1 MILPLLR
8 VIHAN
13 KEKLVVVCDSE
24 LLGKTFRKK
33 HLRLEVK
40 ENFYCGKEVSVRE
53 CLEALRSATIAN
65 LVGSIVNEAIKAGM
79 IEESCVISFRGAP
92 HAQLVR
98 M

>member
-1 MILPLLR
+1 VILPLLR

-13 KEKLVVVCDSE
+13 REQLVVVCDSE

-33 HLRLEVK
+33 HLKLEVK
-40 ENFYCGKEVSVRE
+40 KNFYCGKEASARE
-53 CLEALRSATIAN
+53 CLEAIRSATIAN

-79 IEESCVISFRGAP
+79 IDEGCVIDFKGAP

>member
-1 MILPLLR
+1 MIMPLLK

-24 LLGKTFRKK
+24 LLGKTFKKK

-40 ENFYCGKEVSVRE
+40 ESFYCGKEASVRE

-79 IEESCVISFRGAP
+79 IGESCVISFRGAP